1 MLASF
6 VDILPLI
13 MLGGLVGLDVVS
25 FPQAMIS
32 RPLVA
37 ATLGGALV
45 GGAGAGLLV
54 GALLELF
61 ALETLPFGA
70 SRYPEWG
77 SASVVAGGMY
87 ATQPPDQVGA
97 LALAVL
103 LALAL
108 AQIGGLSMISVRRLN
123 ARWAHRR
130 AAALERGSGRT
141 VAGLQVAGLTA
152 DFVRGSLVATG
163 GLIVGTLVI
172 PIVLAE
178 WRGSEELARSGTVA
192 VAIAVAAAAGWKLF
206 HAVQGG
212 RLLFLGGLGAG
223 LVVLLASL

>member
-1 MLASF
+1 MHASL

-13 MLGGLVGLDVVS
+13 MLGGLLGLDVVG

-87 ATQPPDQVGA
+87 ASQPPDQVGA

-108 AQIGGLSMISVRRLN
+108 AQIGGLSMISLRRLN
-123 ARWAHRR
+123 ARWANRR
-130 AAALERGSGRT
+130 AAALERGSGRA
-141 VAGLQVAGLTA
+141 VARLQVAGLTA
-152 DFVRGSLVATG
+152 DFVRASIVATG
-163 GLIVGTLVI
+163 GLVVGTLLI
-172 PIVLAE
+172 PTVLAE
-178 WRGSEELARSGTVA
+178 WRGTEELARSGTVA

-212 RLLFLGGLGAG
+212 RLFFLGGLGAG
-223 LVVLLASL
+223 LTLLLVLL

>member
-1 MLASF
+1 MLAHF
-6 VDILPLI
+6 LDLLPLI
-13 MLGGLVGLDVVS
+13 LLGGILGLDVVS

-87 ATQPPDQVGA
+87 AIQPPDQLGA

-108 AQIGGLSMISVRRLN
+108 AQIGGLSMITLRRMN
-123 ARWAHRR
+123 ARWAHMR
-130 AAALERGSGRT
+130 APELERGSGRT
-141 VAGLQVAGLTA
+141 VVGLQVAGLTA
-152 DFVRGSLVATG
+152 DFVRGCLVATG
-163 GLIVGTLVI
+163 GLVVGMLVI
-172 PIVLAE
+172 PTVLAE

-192 VAIAVAAAAGWKLF
+192 VAISVAAAAGWKLF
-206 HAVQGG
+206 HTVQSG
-212 RLLFLGGLGAG
+212 RLLFLSGLGAG
-223 LVVLLASL
+223 LLLLLVML